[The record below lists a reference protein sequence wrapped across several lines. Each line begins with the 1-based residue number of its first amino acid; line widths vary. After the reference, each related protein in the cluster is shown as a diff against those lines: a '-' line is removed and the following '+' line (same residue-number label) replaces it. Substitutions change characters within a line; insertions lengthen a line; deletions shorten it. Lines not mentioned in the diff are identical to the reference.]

1 MPKSDD
7 DWRKWSVDDWSKRLL
22 DHYFARNGA
31 DEEPVR
37 VIVAVDTE
45 FSSITGDL
53 ETDPADIVA
62 GFIEKMNRAVGSR
75 NLWKVASEKAGLS
88 QWKALAFLILGCVI
102 AVDHE
107 EDDPNGFLDR
117 FDKNTNGRGT
127 NGIEAMSALWETM
140 RDWLY
145 EHDGEYRRL
154 ELPDPGGWNR
164 IGYTVRLAFP
174 SRRSQLALYELLE
187 ARGLN
192 LEAPPIDPVRSV
204 VASNRGRFRRGF
216 LDQFKAFE
224 EKVKHGASQQEL
236 YETPFWDAVTTA
248 VQLSPSV
255 ARDSSRQQWSLIA
268 DDDGY
273 DLDLR
278 LVTDAST
285 CPHGI
290 DLVEGA
296 EDHRWGFEAGGDAC
310 KIVFA
315 GRVRLGR
322 LSAMISGGVVP
333 FVEQAGVFEVA
344 PKQDMT
350 LSRLA
355 LVRHDLVEPFVR
367 HFQGTSEPIPELP
380 DWCVIREATISL
392 SSTEVLAGGPFDS
405 VWVLHDT
412 PFPRTIQAIGGVRVE
427 IGLLGLPG
435 NLPQFRAFGATTMLG
450 ESSDSAWELEQVDG
464 SFVLPEAVQRAGIEG
479 QLRIIA
485 DFSDG
490 PTREKIFTFAPAP
503 ITEDY
508 RVLTDMDPWV
518 VEWAVKGEY
527 LWQRTEPDE
536 PPTLD
541 DADVSVYLGVNV
553 GEFVESRAGAAWEV
567 IEFGRGHIARCLVD
581 DPTPRARSRDAAARR
596 RWRKL
601 LGSAHGLSA
610 LERSLANRVRMPQE
624 DLPLLESERER
635 TLTNE
640 AEPDTPQNPSLD
652 PLVAV
657 VAAIA
662 NNRAGLPMQT
672 ILQLLETHLGVRAA
686 LLWQVLRSWTESGAF
701 EVASSVRFA
710 SRLVF
715 PVQPRLELFN
725 TDVLVGARLTGLAL
739 PRTLDAVASA
749 ADSLSVAW
757 RIQHA
762 ELGMTPPA
770 LTLRSNGLEQLHEVA
785 RLAGIGWAYL
795 PGLESNAPASD
806 GRCELATHEPRG
818 ASSGPPEWPTC
829 KVQKWTHPRSPTY
842 WQAVGPGANRTLFFL
857 HRENALFAS
866 ASLARTKLVARTGR
880 SLTIGPAHIPL
891 PLARRINA
899 VAPIVSGPTPT
910 GGYAYHCPTVEA
922 ARRVETSIED
932 LAGAVANWK
941 SREGGCGN
949 V

>member
-1 MPKSDD
+1 VPTSEDN
-7 DWRKWSVDDWSKRLL
+7 WRKWSVGDWSKRLL
-22 DHYFARNGA
+22 DHYFAKDGA

-62 GFIEKMNRAVGSR
+62 GFIEKVNRAVGSR
-75 NLWKVASEKAGLS
+75 NLWKVASEKADLFS
-88 QWKALAFLILGCVI
+88 PREALAFLILGCVV
-102 AVDHE
+102 AVDLE

-127 NGIEAMSALWETM
+127 NGIQAMATLWEGL
-140 RDWLY
+140 RDWLNDHQ
-145 EHDGEYRRL
+145 ESYRCL
-154 ELPDPGGWNR
+154 ELPDPGGRTR
-164 IGYTVRLAFP
+164 IGHTVLLAFP
-174 SRRSQLALYELLE
+174 PRRAQLELFELLE

-192 LEAPPIDPVRSV
+192 IEAPPIDPVRSV
-204 VASNRGRFRRGF
+204 VASNLTRFRARF
-216 LDQFKAFE
+216 REQFTAFE

-248 VQLSPSV
+248 VQLSPSI
-255 ARDSSRQQWSLIA
+255 ARDSSRQQWSLVA

-290 DLVEGA
+290 DLAEGA
-296 EDHRWGFEAGGDAC
+296 EDHRWAFEAGEDAC

-315 GRVRLGR
+315 GQVRLGR
-322 LSAMISGGVVP
+322 LSALISGGVVP

-355 LVRHDLVEPFVR
+355 LVHHDLVEPFVR
-367 HFQGTSEPIPELP
+367 HFGGTSEPVTELP
-380 DWCVIREATISL
+380 DWCVVRESAISL

-427 IGLLGLPG
+427 SGLLGLPG
-435 NLPQFRAFGATTMLG
+435 NLPHFRAFGATTMLG
-450 ESSDSAWELEQVDG
+450 ESSDSAWELEHVDG
-464 SFVLPEAVQRAGIEG
+464 TFLLPVAVQRAGIEG
-479 QLRIIA
+479 QLRISA

-508 RVLTDMDPWV
+508 RVLGDMDPWV

-536 PPTLD
+536 PPTLS
-541 DADVSVYLGVNV
+541 DADVSVYLGANV

-581 DPTPRARSRDAAARR
+581 DPKPRARSRDAAARR

-601 LGSAHGLSA
+601 LGSAHGLTA
-610 LERSLANRVRMPQE
+610 AERSLANMVRMPQE
-624 DLPLLESERER
+624 DLPLLESEREW
-635 TLTNE
+635 TPTKE
-640 AEPDTPQNPSLD
+640 AEPDTPRKPSLD

-657 VAAIA
+657 IAAIA

-672 ILQLLETHLGVRAA
+672 ILQLLETYLGVRGA

-715 PVQPRLELFN
+715 PVQPRLELFT

-749 ADSLSVAW
+749 AESLGVAW

-762 ELGMTPPA
+762 ALGMTPPA
-770 LTLRSNGLEQLHEVA
+770 LTLRSTGLEQLQEVA
-785 RLAGIGWAYL
+785 RLAGISWAYL
-795 PGLESNAPASD
+795 PGLKSNAPASD
-806 GRCELATHEPRG
+806 GRSELATHQPRG
-818 ASSGPPEWPTC
+818 APSGPPEWPTC
-829 KVQKWTHPRSPTY
+829 KVQKWAHPRSPAY
-842 WQAVGPGANRTLFFL
+842 WQAVGLDRTLFFL

-866 ASLARTKLVARTGR
+866 AALAGTRLVERTGR
-880 SLTIGPAHIPL
+880 SLTSGPAHIPL

-922 ARRVETSIED
+922 ARRVGASIED
-932 LAGAVANWK
+932 LAGQVADST
-941 SREGGCGN
+941 SRDGSCGD